1 MQLII
6 EYLILKLTL
15 EGILSECNRL
25 ALEQES
31 RAQRNWLNSRLIQL
45 KTEYE
50 KGIIDN
56 DTYSKREREI
66 LSELDKLFVQNTG
79 MR

>member
-1 MQLII
+1 M
-6 EYLILKLTL
+6 
-15 EGILSECNRL
+15 SECNRL